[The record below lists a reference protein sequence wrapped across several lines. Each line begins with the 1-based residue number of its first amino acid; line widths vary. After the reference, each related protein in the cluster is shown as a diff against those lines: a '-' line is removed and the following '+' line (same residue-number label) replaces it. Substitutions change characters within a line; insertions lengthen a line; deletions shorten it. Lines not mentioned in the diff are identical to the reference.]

1 MQLAIVTGTSKGLG
15 FSITKNL
22 LAQGIH
28 IIGISRTENETLQLM
43 AKEHGVSYKHL
54 SYDLGNMSHIKQS
67 FQDLNDY
74 INNHSVKKLYLVNNA
89 AVLQP
94 INHSR
99 EINLDDLAFHIQVNT
114 TAPLGLM
121 NESLRI
127 SAEKNIPFYGV
138 NITSGAAERA
148 IYGWSAYCS
157 TKALIN
163 RYTETVALEQETLNT
178 GNKVFAFSPGVMD
191 TNMQAEIRSS
201 DPSAFKDVEQ
211 FKQYKAENQLQQTDV
226 VGEVVVNILTEV
238 SKIENGKVYYISDY
252 L

>member
-1 MQLAIVTGTSKGLG
+1 MKLAIVTGTSKGLG
-15 FSITKNL
+15 FSIAQIL
-22 LAQGIH
+22 LKQGIH
-28 IIGISRTENETLQLM
+28 VIGISRTENKALKSM
-43 AKEHGVSYKHL
+43 ADEYDVSYKHL
-54 SYDLGNMSHIKQS
+54 SYDLGIVSEIKNVFSHISK
-67 FQDLNDY
+67 Y
-74 INNHSVKKLYLVNNA
+74 INKHPVKKFFLVNNA

-99 EINLDDLAFHIQVNT
+99 EIDIDELAYHIQVNT

-121 NESLRI
+121 NECLRL
-127 SAEKNIPFYGV
+127 SANKEIPFYGV
-138 NITSGAAERA
+138 NITSGAAERP

-163 RYTETVALEQETLNT
+163 RYTETVALEQTTLKT

-211 FKQYKAENQLQQTDV
+211 FRQYKEDNHLQQTDF
-226 VGEVVVNILTEV
+226 VGQVVVDILTDE
-238 SKIENGKVYYISDY
+238 STIKNGNIYYVSDY